1 MIIIC
6 TKHNYYVMRQ
16 ICGRERF
23 TVSNQQVKF
32 ELLIHQPDRI
42 ISV

>member
-6 TKHNYYVMRQ
+6 TKRNYYVIHQ

-32 ELLIHQPDRI
+32 ELLIHQ
-42 ISV
+42 